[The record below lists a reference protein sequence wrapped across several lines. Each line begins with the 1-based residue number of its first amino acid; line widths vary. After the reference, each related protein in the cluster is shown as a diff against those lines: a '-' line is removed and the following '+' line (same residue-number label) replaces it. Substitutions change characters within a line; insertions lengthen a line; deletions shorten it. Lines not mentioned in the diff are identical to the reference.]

1 MVRVEN
7 HCCGCAVPGY
17 PCMGAS
23 CPLLKVEVHYCDNC
37 NEETQLYHY
46 EGSELCIDCIEE
58 RLEKVE

>member
-1 MVRVEN
+1 MVKYEN

-23 CPLLKVEVHYCDNC
+23 CPLLKVEVHYCDSC

-46 EGSELCIDCIEE
+46 EGLELCIDCIEE